1 MDSLFFIDF
10 NSINLNIQWFYSKYS
25 YIVHYINYD
34 SYIYFLNKNYIL
46 YNFLIFILIIYPLIS
61 KYYLLN
67 SLKNSINNIYL
78 LIQKREFEFYY
89 INEYFLYNIF
99 F

>member
-10 NSINLNIQWFYSKYS
+10 NSINLNIQWFYSKY
-25 YIVHYINYD
+25 